1 MLARSGWCGW
11 CGLVVLLAGC
21 DDCNKSGALP
31 SNGAGD
37 VPDAAAV
44 DAATRTSTAPP
55 DGGALNATPIPT
67 ASVAAAVNPDRLPAY
82 AGPTGSVKGVI
93 TVTGDRAPAVA
104 GLDFSRCPEASSTW
118 GHAFRESEGGKNGAR
133 LLADAIV
140 VVTGYKGFYLPEKE
154 EAREVR
160 IEKCAYN
167 TRVLTMTYGQRLE
180 VKNTTND
187 FWTPIL
193 EPQTNIVLMMATP
206 KGDPVK
212 IYPKKPGHFLLLDRD
227 RKYASVDVYAFL
239 HPLHASTDVAG
250 HYRIDG
256 LPVGKVKISTT
267 HSQIDANAEAE
278 LTVSEGVVHRV
289 DLSIK
294 NVNRDAGAVT
304 LPDAGIAPTLR

>member
-1 MLARSGWCGW
+1 MLPRSAW

-21 DDCNKSGALP
+21 EDCNKVTGPGATVGDSGPRP
-31 SNGAGD
+31 S
-37 VPDAAAV
+37 
-44 DAATRTSTAPP
+44 TSPP
-55 DGGALNATPIPT
+55 DGGTLNATPIPT
-67 ASVAAAVNPDRLPAY
+67 ASVAAAVNPDSLPAY
-82 AGPTGSVKGVI
+82 SGPTGSVEGVV
-93 TVTGDRAPAVA
+93 TVTGDRALPAA
-104 GLDFSRCPEASSTW
+104 GMDFSRCAEASSTW
-118 GHAFRESEGGKNGAR
+118 GHAFRESEQGKSAAR

-154 EAREVR
+154 EAKVIR
-160 IEKCAYN
+160 IEKCAYT

-187 FWTPIL
+187 FWTPFL

-239 HPLHASTDVAG
+239 HPLHGSTDVAG

-256 LPVGKVKISTT
+256 LPVGKVKVSTT

-294 NVNRDAGAVT
+294 NVNRDAGATT